1 MSVSGVFSDL
11 NNLVL
16 KRQSYTSV
24 AEEAYIINQQGLT
37 ETDPCPQKMFGD
49 ANCDS
54 EIEFNDFWVLKGEY
68 FNSAILK
75 KPAPFNGW
83 NSDFDQNGKVDLNDF
98 SHLARDWGKNGTSGE
113 FIGDITGPLGL
124 PDGKVDGFDLERY
137 VRDYL
142 KDIND
147 IMP

>member
-1 MSVSGVFSDL
+1 MSIKKKFALIFLTVSFLMSVSGVFSDL

-98 SHLARDWGKNGTSGE
+98 SIWKTNCFSWL
-113 FIGDITGPLGL
+113 
-124 PDGKVDGFDLERY
+124 
-137 VRDYL
+137 
-142 KDIND
+142 
-147 IMP
+147 